1 MNFLKTAIL
10 IPSIDSGGCM
20 AVFVIVGGG
29 EHGGT
34 LSLPRR
40 GIAHGAGDRAYSD
53 GGKKPIRKDDNSST
67 LR

>member
-1 MNFLKTAIL
+1 
-10 IPSIDSGGCM
+10 M

-40 GIAHGAGDRAYSD
+40 GIAHGAGDRACSD

-67 LR
+67 LRSSGSFSAVYSIRSFLFLP

>member
-1 MNFLKTAIL
+1 
-10 IPSIDSGGCM
+10 M

-40 GIAHGAGDRAYSD
+40 GIAHGAGGRTYF
-53 GGKKPIRKDDNSST
+53 GVGKKPIRKDDNSST

>member
-1 MNFLKTAIL
+1 
-10 IPSIDSGGCM
+10 M

-40 GIAHGAGDRAYSD
+40 GIAHGAGGRAYSG